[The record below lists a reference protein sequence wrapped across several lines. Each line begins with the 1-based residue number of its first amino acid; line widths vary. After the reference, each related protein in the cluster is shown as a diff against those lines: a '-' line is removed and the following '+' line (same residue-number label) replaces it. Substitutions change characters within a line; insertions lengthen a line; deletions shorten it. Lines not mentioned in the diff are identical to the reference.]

1 MSVGKYK
8 VGDKVLIRDDLEYG
22 KFYDFVYFDCKMRR
36 YRNEI
41 MTIDKVYKDCYSDH
55 YKMKEEDYAK
65 GDRIWSFNDEM
76 IVGKVEEDVEFTK
89 NDLKTGMI
97 CTDKSGREWLVLRDI
112 ASLDRRSDIM
122 IYKGGW
128 NPLADIN
135 KDLTSTFEESYDIV
149 KVEVGYGFDI
159 EEVLT
164 NGSKGKREIVW
175 KRDSKLTEAK
185 KLLAEYYGKP
195 VENIVVVVQ

>member
-1 MSVGKYK
+1 MSAEKYK
-8 VGDKVLIRDDLEYG
+8 VGDKVLIRDDLESGMY
-22 KFYDFVYFDCKMRR
+22 YDFVYFCYEMKR
-36 YRNEI
+36 YCNKV
-41 MTIDKVYKDCYSDH
+41 MTIDKVYEDCNGC
-55 YKMKEEDYAK
+55 YKMKKEDYAK
-65 GDRIWSFNDEM
+65 DDHRWSFNDEM
-76 IVGKVEEDVEFTK
+76 IVGNVEEDVEFTK
-89 NDLKTGMI
+89 NNLKTGMI
-97 CTDKSGREWLVLRDI
+97 CTDRSGREWLVLRDI

-175 KRDSKLTEAK
+175 ERDSKLTEAK

>member
-1 MSVGKYK
+1 MSAEKYK
-8 VGDKVLIRDDLEYG
+8 VGDKVLIRDDLESGMY
-22 KFYDFVYFDCKMRR
+22 YDFVYFCYEMKR
-36 YRNEI
+36 YCNKV
-41 MTIDKVYKDCYSDH
+41 MTIDKVYEDCNGC
-55 YKMKEEDYAK
+55 YKMKKEDYAK
-65 GDRIWSFNDEM
+65 DYHRWSFNDEM

-89 NDLKTGMI
+89 NNLKTGMI
-97 CTDKSGREWLVLRDI
+97 CTDRSGREWLVLRDI

-175 KRDSKLTEAK
+175 ERDSKLTEAK

>member
-1 MSVGKYK
+1 MSAEKYK
-8 VGDKVLIRDDLEYG
+8 VGDKVLIRDDLESGMY
-22 KFYDFVYFDCKMRR
+22 YDFVYFCYEMKR
-36 YRNEI
+36 YCNKV
-41 MTIDKVYKDCYSDH
+41 MTIDKVYEDCNGC
-55 YKMKEEDYAK
+55 YKMKKEDYAK
-65 GDRIWSFNDEM
+65 DDHRWSFNDEM

-89 NDLKTGMI
+89 NNLKTGMI
-97 CTDKSGREWLVLRDI
+97 CTDRSGREWLVLRDI

-175 KRDSKLTEAK
+175 ERDSKLTEAK

>member
-8 VGDKVLIRDDLEYG
+8 VGDKVLIRNDLEFGEY
-22 KFYDFVYFDCKMRR
+22 YDLVYFGYEMKKYCNKV
-36 YRNEI
+36 
-41 MTIDKVYKDCYSDH
+41 MTIDKVYKDCNGC
-55 YKMKEEDYAK
+55 YKMKKEDYAK
-65 GDRIWSFNDEM
+65 DDNRWSFNDEM
-76 IVGKVEEDVEFTK
+76 IVGKVCEDMEFTK
-89 NDLKTGMI
+89 DDLKTGMI

-112 ASLDRRSDIM
+112 ASLNRRSDIM

-195 VENIVVVVQ
+195 VENIVVLVQ

>member
-1 MSVGKYK
+1 MSAEKYK
-8 VGDKVLIRDDLEYG
+8 VGDKVLIRDDLESGMY
-22 KFYDFVYFDCKMRR
+22 YDFVYFCYEMKR
-36 YRNEI
+36 YCNKV
-41 MTIDKVYKDCYSDH
+41 MTIDKVYEDCNGC
-55 YKMKEEDYAK
+55 YKMKKEDYAK
-65 GDRIWSFNDEM
+65 DDHRWSFNDEM
-76 IVGKVEEDVEFTK
+76 IVGKMEEDVEFTK
-89 NDLKTGMI
+89 NNLKTGMI
-97 CTDKSGREWLVLRDI
+97 CTDRSGREWLVLRDI

-175 KRDSKLTEAK
+175 ERDSKLTEAK

>member
-1 MSVGKYK
+1 MSAEKYK
-8 VGDKVLIRDDLEYG
+8 VGDKVLIRDDLESEMY
-22 KFYDFVYFDCKMRR
+22 YDFVYFCYEMKR
-36 YRNEI
+36 YCNKV
-41 MTIDKVYKDCYSDH
+41 MTIDKVYEDCNGC
-55 YKMKEEDYAK
+55 YKMKKEDYAK
-65 GDRIWSFNDEM
+65 DDHRWSFNDEM

-89 NDLKTGMI
+89 NNLKTGMI
-97 CTDKSGREWLVLRDI
+97 CTDRSGREWLVLRDI

-175 KRDSKLTEAK
+175 ERDSKLTEAK